1 MTLLG
6 TINYKVVIAM
16 LCYSCHHYHY
26 STRAIERGRFSLNL
40 KEKSPVV
47 APFKKAE
54 SHKFRS
60 IYGANLQ
67 NLHVGFPTLN

>member
-16 LCYSCHHYHY
+16 LCYYHHY